1 MKHFLRIISILL
13 VLATLLSTV
22 VSCGLLSGTEGGTGS
37 LDSTDL
43 IESVLDSLGKLDT
56 SGIASDILSEYDTG
70 TGSQGNSGLVPDPE
84 GKPQEDSIEGIYNV
98 GVNYISYDYEDYVGD
113 IETFAY
119 GLMIRQLK
127 LFYDVFL
134 GYVELVSGEQVY
146 GLCYTDNS
154 ELYTNEDESQYFVM
168 CGFLPFPG
176 EVEVDEDNFNLGLY
190 INDFEYPDNETK
202 YVWKYKSEP
211 VDMHCVV
218 YGQYL
223 VYGVD
228 GNGCMYFTDSTL
240 SVVNGIYDFENI
252 RLDLPHLYSYD
263 EGRIVFYTTN
273 NAPTIFT
280 GDTLSKMI
288 DYDQLQKEIDNV
300 ILNQD
305 LNFTTV
311 EVENAIYLSQEA
323 IEAYFLSYQE
333 ETFLGISVEVLLEA
347 TRDLDPQEC
356 YRITEDGITVL
367 EIGDPPPPQPK
378 LITKWLVGVGS
389 VLVFAVGMAFTS
401 ASYAVPA
408 LKPLLGAVGGA
419 MAAVSIDIFMQ
430 VVVGNTALQNIN
442 WKSVGIS
449 CVSGA
454 ISGVIGPVLQDSI
467 GNKVAYYI
475 VDTIVDAVTGGVEN
489 AALSWM
495 EGDDGKEIG
504 KSFGDGFLMGLAFS
518 GVFKLIFDGGPALGR
533 YLDDVFES
541 NAIYNGLKKV
551 VSVITI
557 PAKWAGDL
565 ISNGIAVLA
574 NGIVDIGDD
583 ISAGIIARQY
593 RKTLK
598 CVEEIQNSVKPPN
611 IDGGDLS
618 IDKVFNKMDENA
630 FFDLAGNKTTKTK
643 ILESFGNASVDDELG
658 SFYAKCGESDNYYR
672 FSIFKKGENT
682 IGIEIKDKRTPTVLL
697 DTVSDYQADNAK
709 STISILREIW
719 IKKTSDMPDWA
730 INVLKKY
737 NPDLSTS
744 KLKEVKE
751 FLEKTDVDSLKKML
765 YDNGAYVTKIK
776 DNQYALLQ
784 NREFKGVLIGTTT
797 ETPDFIK
804 NPFYNKINNDAL
816 DLDGNSL
823 GKGTAKI
830 KKVEEIVNKAK
841 VGDRVYKRHLNTP
854 TYGEI
859 DIYTK
864 KYGNNIF
871 SIDPDGVPDTL
882 VLNPG
887 KFLTSDRDANF
898 RNAAT
903 DLKRIAATN
912 PNSIPKRFRDDFMK
926 LPQNQGKTFQQAMN
940 DMSVDD
946 IVKYVRDK
954 TKCKFVFHEAPDG
967 KIYLMPRELHDLTN
981 DFENVNTGVS
991 HSGPVSMYKAMK
1003 AKFGE
1008 QFADKMAEEA
1018 RKGADKIHWPN
1029 VIEIY
1034 D

>member
-1 MKHFLRIISILL
+1 MKRFLRIISILL

-22 VSCGLLSGTEGGTGS
+22 VSCGLLSGTEGGTDS
-37 LDSTDL
+37 LDSSDL
-43 IESVLDSLGKLDT
+43 IESVLDSLDKLDT
-56 SGIASDILSEYDTG
+56 SEIASDILSEYDTDVG
-70 TGSQGNSGLVPDPE
+70 TGDSPLVPDPE
-84 GKPQEDSIEGIYNV
+84 EKPEEDTIEEIYNV

-113 IETFAY
+113 IETFVY

-127 LFYDVFL
+127 LFYDVFPS
-134 GYVELVSGEQVY
+134 YVELVSGDYVY

-154 ELYTNEDESQYFVM
+154 ELYTIEDESQYFVM

-176 EVEVDEDNFNLGLY
+176 EVEVDEDNFSLGLY
-190 INDFEYPDNETK
+190 INDLEYPNNETK

-228 GNGCMYFTDSTL
+228 ENGCMYFTDSTL
-240 SVVNGIYDFENI
+240 PVANGAYDFEGI

-280 GDTLSKMI
+280 GDTLSKII

-300 ILNQD
+300 IINQD

-333 ETFLGISVEVLLEA
+333 ETFLGISVEALLEA

-378 LITKWLVGVGS
+378 LITKWLVGIGS

-419 MAAVSIDIFMQ
+419 MAAVAIDIFMQ

-475 VDTIVDAVTGGVEN
+475 VDTVVDAITGGVEN

-495 EGDDGKEIG
+495 EGDSGQEIG
-504 KSFGDGFLMGLAFS
+504 KSFGDGFAMGLVFS
-518 GVFKLIFDGGPALGR
+518 GVFKLIFDGGPALAR

-541 NAIYNGLKKV
+541 NAIYNGLKKI
-551 VSVITI
+551 VSIITI
-557 PAKWAGDL
+557 PAKWVGDL
-565 ISNGIAVLA
+565 LTNGIAAMA
-574 NGIVDIGDD
+574 NGIVNISDD
-583 ISAGIIARQY
+583 VTAGILARRY
-593 RKTLK
+593 KNTLK
-598 CVEEIQNSVKPPN
+598 CVEEIQGSVKPPN

-618 IDKVFNKMDENA
+618 IDKTFDKMDENA
-630 FFDLAGNKTTKTK
+630 FFDLAGNKTTKIK
-643 ILESFGNASVDDELG
+643 ILESFGDASIDDELG
-658 SFYAKCGESDNYYR
+658 SFYAKCGDSDSYYR
-672 FSIFKKGENT
+672 FSIFKKGKDT
-682 IGIEIKDKRTPTVLL
+682 IGLEINDSRTPTVLL
-697 DTVSDYQADNAK
+697 DSVSDYQADNAK
-709 STISILREIW
+709 STIGILRERW
-719 IKKTSDMPDWA
+719 IEKTGDMPDWA
-730 INVLKKY
+730 INALKKY
-737 NPDLSTS
+737 DPNLSTS
-744 KLKEVKE
+744 KLKEVKA

-765 YDNGAYVTKIK
+765 YDNGAYVTKIRN
-776 DNQYALLQ
+776 NQFALLP
-784 NREFKGVLIGTTT
+784 NREFIGVLIGTTK

-804 NPFYNKINNDAL
+804 NTFYNKINNDAL

-830 KKVEEIVNKAK
+830 KRVEELVAKAK
-841 VGDRVYKRHLNTP
+841 VNDRVYKRHLKTP
-854 TYGEI
+854 TYGDI
-859 DIYTK
+859 DVYMK

-871 SIDPDGVPDTL
+871 SLDADALPDT
-882 VLNPG
+882 VRLNPG

-898 RNAAT
+898 RNAVL

-912 PNSIPKRFRDDFMK
+912 PDAIPMRFRDDFMK
-926 LPQNQGKTFQQAMN
+926 LPQNQGKTFQQAIN
-940 DMSVDD
+940 DMSADD
-946 IVKYVRDK
+946 IVKFVRDAK
-954 TKCKFVFHEAPDG
+954 KCKFVFHESPDG
-967 KIYLMPRELHDLTN
+967 KIYLVPRELHDLTN
-981 DFENVNTGVS
+981 DFENVTTGIS
-991 HSGPVSMYKAMK
+991 HSGPVSMYKVMK

-1008 QFADKMAEEA
+1008 QYADKMAEEA
-1018 RKGADKIHWPN
+1018 RKGANKIHWAY
-1029 VIEIY
+1029 VIEVY
-1034 D
+1034 S